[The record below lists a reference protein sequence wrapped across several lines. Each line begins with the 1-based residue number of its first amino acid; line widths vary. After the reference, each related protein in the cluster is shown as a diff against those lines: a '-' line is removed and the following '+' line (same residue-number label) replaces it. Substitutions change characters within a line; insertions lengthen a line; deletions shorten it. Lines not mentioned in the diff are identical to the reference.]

1 MSATKKKNK
10 KNKNKSKITHS
21 DAVNPS
27 RNDDWKIRVKK
38 ARTLEGKV
46 IRKNGVDFGEIVK
59 IITIGNGYDFK
70 LVAITDKDFK
80 IDVNSIWRAIA
91 NVNGPEK
98 FYPEG
103 SQYSE
108 RIMRSP
114 RRKGGGKALNG
125 SSEIDDKSQEFV
137 KRHYSKGYK
146 TS

>member
-1 MSATKKKNK
+1 MLANGDSGMLGAEIIKVKNPVCC
-10 KNKNKSKITHS
+10 ICH
-21 DAVNPS
+21 
-27 RNDDWKIRVKK
+27 
-38 ARTLEGKV
+38 
-46 IRKNGVDFGEIVK
+46 
-59 IITIGNGYDFK
+59 
-70 LVAITDKDFK
+70 
-80 IDVNSIWRAIA
+80 
-91 NVNGPEK
+91 NGPEK